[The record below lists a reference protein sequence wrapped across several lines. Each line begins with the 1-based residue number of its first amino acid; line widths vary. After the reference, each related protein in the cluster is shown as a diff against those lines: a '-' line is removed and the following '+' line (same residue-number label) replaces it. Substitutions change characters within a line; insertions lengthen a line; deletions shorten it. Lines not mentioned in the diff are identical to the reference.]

1 MGDLNSDPVDGASLK
16 DAIQGLLTHPWINA
30 AVIPASAGAAE
41 ASALQGGVNA
51 SQRADPRHD
60 TADFNDRS
68 AGNLRVDYLLPRK
81 SLQVCGSGV
90 FWPADGHAAASLVW
104 GVPPPSS
111 DHRLVWLDFTAD
123 AARCP
128 PDSDPTASEP
138 WRRHR

>member
-1 MGDLNSDPVDGASLK
+1 MHLATRLMP
-16 DAIQGLLTHPWINA
+16 AIAHHCRYHFGLPSTQC
-30 AVIPASAGAAE
+30 VSASAGAAE

-51 SQRADPRHD
+51 TQSADPRQD

-90 FWPADGHAAASLVW
+90 FWPSKSDPLSKLVD

-111 DHRLVWLDFTAD
+111 DHRLVWLDFTAS